1 MTKPMGAKRR
11 SVAAHSASHP
21 GMRGPLN
28 LLMGENW
35 LVWHFWNPS
44 QLTYQM
50 AVSELFTNATFAD
63 DPDDDPFSLM
73 IGGGPSYSKR
83 ENGFD
88 GFRHA
93 PGSMGFVTPR
103 VRWVSSRPGFD
114 GFRHAPG
121 SMGFVT
127 AHVPAVEG
135 TDEALAKPYACVHP
149 EETLLSGL
157 F

>member
-1 MTKPMGAKRR
+1 
-11 SVAAHSASHP
+11 
-21 GMRGPLN
+21 MRGPLN

-50 AVSELFTNATFAD
+50 AVIELFTNATFAD
-63 DPDDDPFSLM
+63 DPLSLM
-73 IGGGPSYSKR
+73 LGGGPGYSKR

-88 GFRHA
+88 GFRH
-93 PGSMGFVTPR
+93 V
-103 VRWVSSRPGFD
+103 
-114 GFRHAPG
+114 PG

-135 TDEALAKPYACVHP
+135 TDETLAKPYVCAPSPCFSALDAQRPHVCVLAGCRGP
-149 EETLLSGL
+149 LGLARYVDINAALSAIATRRTTAH
-157 F
+157 

>member
-1 MTKPMGAKRR
+1 MTSKCARLHAS
-11 SVAAHSASHP
+11 SVALSDPPDCMPHQVHSATHP

-50 AVSELFTNATFAD
+50 AVIELFTNATFAD
-63 DPDDDPFSLM
+63 DPFSLM
-73 IGGGPSYSKR
+73 LGGGPDYSKR

-93 PGSMGFVTPR
+93 PPHVLSQSYSFA
-103 VRWVSSRPGFD
+103 
-114 GFRHAPG
+114 AP
-121 SMGFVT
+121 V
-127 AHVPAVEG
+127 
-135 TDEALAKPYACVHP
+135 EALAVTQTVQGITPKCD
-149 EETLLSGL
+149 L
-157 F
+157 

>member
-1 MTKPMGAKRR
+1 MPHQ
-11 SVAAHSASHP
+11 VHSATHP

-50 AVSELFTNATFAD
+50 AVIELFTNATFAD
-63 DPDDDPFSLM
+63 DPLSLM
-73 IGGGPSYSKR
+73 LGGGPGYSKR
-83 ENGFD
+83 EN
-88 GFRHA
+88 
-93 PGSMGFVTPR
+93 
-103 VRWVSSRPGFD
+103 GFD

-149 EETLLSGL
+149 EENLLSGL

>member
-1 MTKPMGAKRR
+1 
-11 SVAAHSASHP
+11 
-21 GMRGPLN
+21 MRGPLN

-50 AVSELFTNATFAD
+50 AVIELFTNATFAD
-63 DPDDDPFSLM
+63 DPFSLM
-73 IGGGPSYSKR
+73 LGGGPDYSKR
-83 ENGFD
+83 EN
-88 GFRHA
+88 
-93 PGSMGFVTPR
+93 
-103 VRWVSSRPGFD
+103 GFD

-135 TDEALAKPYACVHP
+135 T
-149 EETLLSGL
+149 EETLAPFVLALDAQRPHVCVLAGCRGSRTRSLHQPVLSARLATTHRAQPPAPPTNPHVPRAVCRHRYSRAG
-157 F
+157 

>member
-103 VRWVSSRPGFD
+103 VRWVSSRLMSRPS
-114 GFRHAPG
+114 REQMRL
-121 SMGFVT
+121 SQNRTRVCT
-127 AHVPAVEG
+127 RRRLCS
-135 TDEALAKPYACVHP
+135 LACFSVRA
-149 EETLLSGL
+149 
-157 F
+157 